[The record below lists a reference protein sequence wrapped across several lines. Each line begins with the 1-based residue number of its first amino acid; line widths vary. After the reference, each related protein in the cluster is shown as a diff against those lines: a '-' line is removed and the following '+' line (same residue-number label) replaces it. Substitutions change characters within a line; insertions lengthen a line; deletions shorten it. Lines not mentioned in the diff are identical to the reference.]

1 MLRTDAE
8 DIGDGELFISHLKK
22 GSAAIIA
29 ALLMWQR
36 CHWPFGL
43 YAFHHIFWP

>member
-8 DIGDGELFISHLKK
+8 DSGDGELFISHVKK

-36 CHWPFGL
+36 CHWPFAL
-43 YAFHHIFWP
+43 CAFLRIFLP